1 MALKVGSE
9 DRKKVAIAAS
19 LGLVALLLAARTIFG
34 GPDTPAVPPPQPTP
48 ASSVS
53 SARVSTATTTTT
65 AARPAS
71 NGGGASNGDTAA
83 PASTLDPT
91 LHPELMAENESF
103 VYTGSGRNIF
113 SLNSAP
119 PVNLAQIEKPK
130 GPIRPTQ
137 AVYTPPPGPPPP
149 PAIDLKF
156 FGYEAKHNG
165 TREAFLLHGDDV
177 FIASEGDVVSH
188 RYRVVKIA
196 VNSVTVEDLPYHNTQ
211 SLPLI
216 VN

>member
-19 LGLVALLLAARTIFG
+19 LGLVALLLAAHTIFG
-34 GPDTPAVPPPQPTP
+34 GPDTPAVPPPKATPVSTTP
-48 ASSVS
+48 AV
-53 SARVSTATTTTT
+53 TT

-71 NGGGASNGDTAA
+71 NGGGATNGAPSA

-119 PVNLAQIEKPK
+119 PVNVAKIEQPK
-130 GPIRPTQ
+130 GPIRPTPV
-137 AVYTPPPGPPPP
+137 VYTPPGPPPP

-177 FIASEGDVVSH
+177 FIAAEGDVVSH